1 MDLFYL
7 DNYLFSLHILIH
19 YNNGS

>member
-7 DNYLFSLHILIH
+7 DNYLFSLHVLIH